1 MDLATRARLR
11 MLSLAKPELRRIDP
25 VAAADNRTA
34 MCDARAALC
43 IALGVPLDE
52 IDPASGHDLS
62 RAAYESVRASWRWNT
77 EMHAATEDGR
87 FPDWFARAHAQ
98 AVAWWS
104 ARRPEFTAGD
114 DWLAGVR
121 KPNDTIGA
129 V

>member
-52 IDPASGHDLS
+52 IDPSSGHDLT
-62 RAAYESVRASWRWNT
+62 RRAYEDVRASWRWNA
-77 EMHAATEDGR
+77 EMHGSGEDGR
-87 FPDWFARAHAQ
+87 LPAWFVRAHAE

-104 ARRPEFTAGD
+104 ARRPEFTDGD
-114 DWLAGVR
+114 DWLAGAH
-121 KPNDTIGA
+121 KPETEGA
-129 V
+129 

>member
-52 IDPASGHDLS
+52 IDPSSGHDLT
-62 RAAYESVRASWRWNT
+62 RRAYESVRASWRWNAG
-77 EMHAATEDGR
+77 MHGLDEDGGLT
-87 FPDWFARAHAQ
+87 DWFARVHDEAL
-98 AVAWWS
+98 AWWA
-104 ARRPEFTAGD
+104 ARRPEFTDGD
-114 DWLAGVR
+114 DWLAGIH
-121 KPNDTIGA
+121 KPETEGA
-129 V
+129 